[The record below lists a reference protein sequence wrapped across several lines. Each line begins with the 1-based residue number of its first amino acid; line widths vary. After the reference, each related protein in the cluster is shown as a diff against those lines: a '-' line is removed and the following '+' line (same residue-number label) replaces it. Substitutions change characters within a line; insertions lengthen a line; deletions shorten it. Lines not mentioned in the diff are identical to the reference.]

1 MSDTQSEAEQ
11 TNAGYKAVMQKSK
24 LVVLDLL
31 KQIES
36 LMKQLEVSK
45 REIPALHQAVE
56 EAKRKRES
64 VEAEAEIELEKLFP
78 GKRIFIASDTPE
90 KISSHFSNT
99 FLRSYKLSDNSFS
112 ILEYP
117 LNSKGSEQVINGN
130 KSEAKKPTE
139 ESQVSVPNPSERED
153 NAHTMPSEKKAVNAI
168 RKLFVEALHSQAPMS
183 DSNILRLHTPFSLSE
198 ISIYRHRI
206 FSLLFTTR

>member
-24 LVVLDLL
+24 LVILDLL

-153 NAHTMPSEKKAVNAI
+153 IAHTMPSEKKAVNAI

-206 FSLLFTTR
+206 FSLLLTTR